1 MMPIYPNS
9 AADIFIGTTSYPCTI
24 LAFLLLPQTLYPF
37 LSILI
42 MGDYNP
48 TTIYPAKI
56 YPTKIY
62 PVYCV
67 ILSFQGRVITTLAL
81 DKEIKVTITFD

>member
-24 LAFLLLPQTLYPF
+24 LAFLLLPQTFYPF

-48 TTIYPAKI
+48 TTIYPRENLPHENLPRVLCYFK
-56 YPTKIY
+56 
-62 PVYCV
+62 
-67 ILSFQGRVITTLAL
+67 LSRPSYNNACIG
-81 DKEIKVTITFD
+81 